1 MADDTTPQGE
11 PSVPNPFTLPEI
23 PAAGVATPESDQP
36 LRTAGDAIRVALGST
51 LVGALIGGTIAL
63 CVDVESVI
71 FTFPLCAIL
80 GLCLAVA
87 ARRLLSWRV
96 FLWAMSAPIA
106 VIVCAM
112 TIAIFELNPREAA
125 IPIRCMWGV
134 YVVFSVPVGFGV
146 LPVLV
151 RWRGREHARRTGL
164 WRFQV
169 KFLLIQTLV
178 LSGALAIAKL
188 FSDAHT
194 DYMMFASGSAA
205 IMFIGGLVV
214 SAFLAELRH
223 P

>member
-1 MADDTTPQGE
+1 MADDSTPQGE
-11 PSVPNPFTLPEI
+11 PPVPDPFAPPEF
-23 PAAGVATPESDQP
+23 PA
-36 LRTAGDAIRVALGST
+36 
-51 LVGALIGGTIAL
+51 VGAATSDGDRPSRTTGDCLRIGLGASLLLALVGGTIAL
-63 CVDVESVI
+63 LVEVESVI
-71 FTFPLCAIL
+71 FTFPLCTVL
-80 GLCLAVA
+80 GLSLAVA
-87 ARRLLSWRV
+87 SRRMVSWRV

-125 IPIRCMWGV
+125 IPIRCLWGV
-134 YVVFSVPVGFGV
+134 YVLFSVPVGFGV
-146 LPVLV
+146 LPALV
-151 RWRGREHARRTGL
+151 RWRGREHARRAGL

-188 FSDAHT
+188 FSGAHT
-194 DYMMFASGSAA
+194 DYIMFASGSAA
-205 IMFIGGLVV
+205 ILFIGGLVV